1 MKRFTILAM
10 FIAIALGSFAQE
22 VLHMHVWKDGVSE
35 DYVVATDI
43 DSITFTKEPA
53 KEILPYYVGIV
64 NNFENIFN
72 FSEGQEISSETLVS
86 DAEKGIRIDKYDVEA
101 PKIIEPITHIDDL
114 QLFIAIPTNQFK
126 TSDWLVSVVNTAALG
141 DNVTNLDNIDFK
153 SEKLSVTIDDK
164 PYYLWYIKG
173 KDEYSVFYSD
183 VYKITL
189 NK

>member
-1 MKRFTILAM
+1 MKRITILAM

-53 KEILPYYVGIV
+53 KEILPYYIGIV
-64 NNFENIFN
+64 NKFENIFD

-86 DAEKGIRIDKYDVEA
+86 DTEKGIRIDRYDVEA
-101 PKIIEPITHIDDL
+101 PKTIEPITYIDDL
-114 QLFIAIPTNQFK
+114 QLFIAVPTNQFK
-126 TSDWLVSVVNTAALG
+126 TNDWLVSVNDPETGSNFTNV
-141 DNVTNLDNIDFK
+141 DNVDFK
-153 SEKLSVTIDDK
+153 SEKITVTIDNK
-164 PYYLWYIKG
+164 SYYLWCISG
-173 KDEYSVFYSD
+173 KDEYSTFESN